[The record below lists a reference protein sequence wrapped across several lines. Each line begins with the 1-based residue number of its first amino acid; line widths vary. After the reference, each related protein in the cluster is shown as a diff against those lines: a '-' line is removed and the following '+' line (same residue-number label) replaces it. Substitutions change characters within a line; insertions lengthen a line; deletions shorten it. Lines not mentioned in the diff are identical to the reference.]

1 MAAPSKARKR
11 VAPVAC
17 ALILIALCGAVIAL
31 AVWAAA
37 ETPIP
42 LVFVILYAGGY
53 VGAIGALV
61 AVLVQRIKE
70 INGGEE
76 DEAVQY

>member
-1 MAAPSKARKR
+1 MSAPSKARKR
-11 VAPVAC
+11 VAPFVS
-17 ALILIALCGAVIAL
+17 ALILIALCGA
-31 AVWAAA
+31 AA
-37 ETPIP
+37 ETPSP
-42 LVFVILYAGGY
+42 LVCVILYAGGY